1 MNKTFND
8 YKLVNKL
15 GEGSGGEVH
24 SAIGAEGN
32 YIVVKRLLNSS
43 TCLSESYHELEN
55 LAKA

>member
-1 MNKTFND
+1 MNKTYNS
-8 YKLVNKL
+8 YKLINKL

-32 YIVVKRLLNSS
+32 YIVVKRLLNSN
-43 TCLSESYHELEN
+43 TCLGESYHELEN